1 MTAAITDFT
10 QFSTLRAGAERN
22 DPEVLREVAGQFEA
36 LFIETMLKNMRE
48 ASLGD
53 PLFGDS
59 DQHEMY
65 QSMLDQQLALEMSSG
80 KGIGLAEML
89 VRQLG
94 GEEAVERIRP
104 AQSYSLPASPAT
116 QAAPE
121 PLWRDAE
128 SFAREVWPHAEE
140 AAKRLNVAPEA
151 IVAQAALETGW
162 GAHVPQR
169 PDGSSSFNLFG
180 IKAGKGWSGDQVSKP
195 TLEFEAGVA
204 KPQRADFRAY
214 NDVAATFDDYSTL
227 LTSNPRYASVSN
239 HGKDIEGFARA
250 LQSAGYA
257 TDPLYAEKLRDVAGS
272 ETMQRA
278 LATLKLGGSQPITG
292 RQASDAS

>member
-10 QFSTLRAGAERN
+10 QFTTLRAGAERN

-36 LFIETMLKNMRE
+36 LFIETMLKNMRA

-53 PLFGDS
+53 PLLGDS
-59 DQHEMY
+59 NQQEMY
-65 QSMLDQQLALEMSSG
+65 ESMLDQQLALEMSSG

-104 AQSYSLPASPAT
+104 ASSYSLPNSPAAE
-116 QAAPE
+116 AAPE
-121 PLWRDAE
+121 PLWKDAA
-128 SFAREVWPHAEE
+128 SFARDVWPHAEK
-140 AAKRLNVAPEA
+140 AAQRLGVAPEA

-162 GAHVPQR
+162 GAHVPQH

-180 IKAGKGWSGDQVSKP
+180 IKAGKGWSGEQVSKP
-195 TLEFEAGVA
+195 TVEFEAGAA
-204 KPQRADFRAY
+204 KPQLAEFRAY
-214 NDVAATFDDYSTL
+214 TDVAATFEDYSEL
-227 LTSNPRYASVSN
+227 LTSSPRYGAVSD
-239 HGKDIEGFARA
+239 HGEDIEGFARA

-257 TDPLYAEKLRDVAGS
+257 TDPLYAEKLRAVAGS

-278 LATLKLGGSQPITG
+278 IAPLKVGGSQPITG